1 MSYLRKQVIQDG
13 KIVYQDFGS
22 SSTPPVQTKNPYSN
36 HAGYPADLHQAFPP
50 TSQSFPPPVP
60 QAAPPPVMPST
71 PAQHQ
76 TEIVTSS
83 IYVHPFVW
91 LFGLLV
97 FTVMMTGLLRPTV
110 IMPYGGGGTTNN
122 FVLPGAGGQ

>member
-1 MSYLRKQVIQDG
+1 MQIRKQVIQDG
-13 KIVYQDFGS
+13 RIVYQDFGDNHSPS
-22 SSTPPVQTKNPYSN
+22 SNS
-36 HAGYPADLHQAFPP
+36 YPADSGYSS
-50 TSQSFPPPVP
+50 SQQSSFPPPIY
-60 QAAPPPVMPST
+60 QAPTPPPVMP
-71 PAQHQ
+71 AHNNGQE
-76 TEIVTSS
+76 TEVVTST